1 MFFMSETLN
10 QAKKLILFTIVY
22 NFVEGIFAIYF
33 GAESNSTSLLSF
45 GLDSFIEI
53 TASVIALWGLSS
65 IDKDVEDKAEKM
77 IAYSF
82 LILILFIVV
91 KSSFDLFYSSKPET
105 SFYGIVIAC
114 VSILVEGP
122 LAYRKLQLGK
132 KLNNKIIIVE
142 AKETLFCLNLSV
154 LVILGVGVNYFFG
167 LWYFDPI
174 AALLMIPW
182 LFREFREHKQN
193 N

>member
-65 IDKDVEDKAEKM
+65 IDKDVDDKAEKM

-122 LAYRKLQLGK
+122 LAYRKLQLGR
-132 KLNNKIIIVE
+132 KLNNKIIIAE